1 MQQQTNYNQ
10 IVQSI
15 NKLEYPD
22 KKKLFDHL
30 KGIIDSNSKPGKKSK
45 NTSWLGCLKD
55 YTEIHGDIISP
66 VMDENQWEALA
77 E

>member
-15 NKLEYPD
+15 NKLKYPD
-22 KKKLFDHL
+22 KKRLFNHL
-30 KGIIDSNSKPGKKSK
+30 KEIIVSNSKTGKKSK
-45 NTSWLGCLKD
+45 KISWLGCLKD